1 MIRDSRGTHRQK
13 FEHIYGWFE
22 GPMAIEVKDD
32 SPYRKPGLEAHGREE
47 HWELENKISAFEK
60 NP

>member
-32 SPYRKPGLEAHGREE
+32 SPYRKPGLKAHGREE
-47 HWELENKISAFEK
+47 H
-60 NP
+60 